1 MVFSSLIF
9 IFRFLPIGLFIYFM
23 TPNKFKNLS
32 LLILSLIFYSWSE
45 PKYIFIMIISIF
57 VDYFISRLLNKNKYN
72 RNICKFLLILS
83 LSFNLGIL
91 FLFKYINFFIEN
103 INFILGSSL
112 KYVELILP
120 LGISFYTF
128 QTLSYT
134 IDVYRGKVEAE
145 KNIINF
151 ATYICLF
158 PQLIA
163 GPIVKYIDVN
173 RDLVNRKIDI
183 DKIENGIELFI
194 LGLGKKVLIANNI
207 GMLWSEIERLGF
219 SNISTLLAW
228 GGIIAFALQIYFDF
242 SGYSLMARGLGKIF
256 GFNFPNNFYYPYT
269 ARSMTEFWKK
279 WHITLGAWFKEY
291 LYIPLGGNKL
301 GKLRMFFNLF
311 IVWTLTGFWH
321 GASYNF
327 ILWGGYFFI
336 LIFIEK
342 LGMINFLNRHRFIS
356 HIYVIFFLLVGWSLF
371 AISDLGDLKV
381 FLYKIFIYQEG
392 ISTNY
397 YLRSYMIIFILAIV
411 LSTPIVNN
419 FYMKLKRIKFIYTII
434 ILLIFLLSV
443 AYIVDSSYNPFLYF
457 KF

>member
-9 IFRFLPIGLFIYFM
+9 IFRFLPISLFIYFI

-32 LLILSLIFYSWSE
+32 LLLLSLIFYSWSE
-45 PKYIFIMIISIF
+45 PKYIFIMVISIF
-57 VDYFISRLLNKNKYN
+57 VDYFISRLLNINKYN
-72 RNICKFLLILS
+72 RKRCKFLLTLS
-83 LSFNLGIL
+83 LTFNLGLL

-103 INFILGSSL
+103 VNFILGSSL
-112 KYVELILP
+112 KSLELTLP

-134 IDVYRGKVEAE
+134 LDVYRGKIKAE

-173 RDLVNRKIDI
+173 RDLVNRKIHM
-183 DKIENGIELFI
+183 DKIEDGIELFI

-228 GGIIAFALQIYFDF
+228 FGITAFALQIYFDF
-242 SGYSLMARGLGKIF
+242 SGYSLMAKGLGKIL
-256 GFNFPNNFYYPYT
+256 GFNFPNNFCYPYT
-269 ARSMTEFWKK
+269 ARSMTEFWRK
-279 WHITLGAWFKEY
+279 WHVTLGAWFKEY
-291 LYIPLGGNKL
+291 LYIPLGGNEL
-301 GKLRMFFNLF
+301 GKLRMFLNLF
-311 IVWTLTGFWH
+311 IVWILTGFWH

-327 ILWGGYFFI
+327 ILWGVYFFI

-342 LGMINFLNRHRFIS
+342 LGMINFLDRHKTIS
-356 HIYVIFFLLVGWSLF
+356 HIYVILFLLVGWSLF
-371 AISDLGDLKV
+371 AISNLGDLKI

-397 YLRSYMIIFILAIV
+397 YLKSYMIIFILAIV

-419 FYMKLKRIKFIYTII
+419 FYLKLKRIKFIHTII